1 MSKVMLMFSRIV
13 EFIWTEKKIYK
24 SMKSKELLSLLNS
37 LSVQIFKLSYLGYA
51 LTLLRKVFFWVGGT
65 I

>member
-24 SMKSKELLSLLNS
+24 SMKSKQLLSLLKS
-37 LSVQIFKLSYLGYA
+37 LSV
-51 LTLLRKVFFWVGGT
+51 
-65 I
+65 